1 MLTYIYIY
9 TCLHVICSRSRKL
22 EQGFQSVVELHFGRK
37 HGNEI
42 QSRHLRE
49 RKSWKEILKV
59 TLDLESKCLGV
70 GDQLRPV
77 RRVESGSLTNE
88 ASLLEDDQLKLA
100 GLMESYVSGT
110 EDEDEHKTAA
120 GNFPAEPVKALQVK
134 HVVDN
139 IYIYTQ
145 NNANINIYVYT

>member
-1 MLTYIYIY
+1 M
-9 TCLHVICSRSRKL
+9 
-22 EQGFQSVVELHFGRK
+22 ELHFGRK

-139 IYIYTQ
+139 IYIHTK
-145 NNANINIYVYT
+145 